1 MSSLITTVVVVI
13 VLVIV
18 LGGGILTLALGWN
31 TFIPRLIP
39 SRWRTNKSKEQ
50 QQLWP
55 SEKYPYPPRGSVE
68 TDWANSPIES
78 PANSPV
84 ASPRGSRQSSDLMAK
99 HASMKEVV

>member
-18 LGGGILTLALGWN
+18 LGGGILALALGWN
-31 TFIPRLIP
+31 TFIPRIIP
-39 SRWRTNKSKEQ
+39 SRWRSKQSKEQ

-55 SEKYPYPPRGSVE
+55 SEKYPYPSRSSVE
-68 TDWANSPIES
+68 TNWAGSPIQS
-78 PANSPV
+78 PATSPV
-84 ASPRGSRQSSDLMAK
+84 ASPRGSRQSSDLMVK